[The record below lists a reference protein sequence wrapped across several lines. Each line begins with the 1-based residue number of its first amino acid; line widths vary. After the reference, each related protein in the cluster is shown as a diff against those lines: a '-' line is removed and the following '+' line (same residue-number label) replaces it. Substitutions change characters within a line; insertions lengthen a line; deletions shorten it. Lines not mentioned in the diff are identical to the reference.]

1 MKKYTE
7 KQIES
12 FKEMI
17 NNGIISQID
26 GDCQLCRK
34 IAKDIHEID
43 EGYFTF
49 ENLSTNEV
57 INEWEQRGESWDLL
71 NKIIEN
77 ESEREKER
85 LMKTLLKDYEEYFPL
100 IDINRKSMI
109 KLLRL
114 PFFATKEDI
123 LNELKEIL

>member
-26 GDCQLCRK
+26 GDCELCRK
-34 IAKDIHEID
+34 IAKDIHEIE

-57 INEWEQRGESWDLL
+57 INEWEQRGESWELL
-71 NKIIEN
+71 RKVIEN
-77 ESEREKER
+77 QEEFGKER

-123 LNELKEIL
+123 IKELNEIL

>member
-26 GDCQLCRK
+26 GDPELCRN
-34 IAKDIHEID
+34 IAKDIHKIE

-57 INEWEQRGESWDLL
+57 INEWE
-71 NKIIEN
+71 
-77 ESEREKER
+77 
-85 LMKTLLKDYEEYFPL
+85 
-100 IDINRKSMI
+100 
-109 KLLRL
+109 
-114 PFFATKEDI
+114 
-123 LNELKEIL
+123 

>member
-17 NNGIISQID
+17 NNGIISQI
-26 GDCQLCRK
+26 GGECELCRK
-34 IAKDIHEID
+34 IAHDIHEID

-57 INEWEQRGESWDLL
+57 INEWEQRGESWELL
-71 NKIIEN
+71 RRVIEN
-77 ESEREKER
+77 QEEFGKER
-85 LMKTLLKDYEEYFPL
+85 LMKTLLKDYEEYFPAM
-100 IDINRKSMI
+100 DINRKSMI
-109 KLLRL
+109 KLLNLRD
-114 PFFATKEDI
+114 FATKEEI
-123 LNELKEIL
+123 INELKERL

>member
-12 FKEMI
+12 FSKMI

-26 GDCQLCRK
+26 GECELCRK
-34 IAKDIHEID
+34 IAHDIHEIE

-57 INEWEQRGESWDLL
+57 VNEWDARGEKGDLIGRL
-71 NKIIEN
+71 IESYN
-77 ESEREKER
+77 NPENILKYIA
-85 LMKTLLKDYEEYFPL
+85 KDYEEYLAPDK
-100 IDINRKSMI
+100 IDRKYMI
-109 KLLRL
+109 KLLGLRD
-114 PFFATKEDI
+114 FATKEDI
-123 LNELKEIL
+123 IKELNEIL